1 MSKLVTIFGGSG
13 FVGRYVASRMAQD
26 GWRVRVACRRPETAG
41 FVRTYGDVGQVEP
54 VMCNIRN
61 DDSVRSVTRGA
72 DAVVNCV
79 GTFDRKG
86 KNNFGAV
93 QDEGATRIARIA
105 TEEGASHLVHISAI
119 GADVD
124 GASLYSQSKGRG
136 EVGVQEHFPNAVI
149 LRPSVVFGP
158 EDQFFNR
165 FAGMTKFG
173 PVLPVVGADTR
184 FQPVFVGDVAKAVA
198 AAAQST
204 ATPGI
209 YELGGPDVNTFR
221 ELMQAMLEIIRRR
234 RLIMNIPFL
243 PAQLLGV
250 LMEAGQTLTLGLVP
264 AQITRDQVKSLKSDN
279 VVQDGARGLRDLG
292 VEPTAMAAVL
302 PDYLW
307 RFRPS
312 GQYAAIKDSAKDAAG
327 KLGPQQ

>member
-26 GWRVRVACRRPETAG
+26 GWRVRVACRRPEAAG

-61 DDSVRSVTRGA
+61 DDSVRSVTRGT
-72 DAVVNCV
+72 DAVINCV

-105 TEEGASHLVHISAI
+105 AEEGASHLVHISAI

-136 EVGVQEHFPNAVI
+136 EAGVQQHFPNAVI

-165 FAGMTKFG
+165 FAGMTKIG
-173 PVLPVVGADTR
+173 PVLPVVGANTR
-184 FQPVFVGDVAKAVA
+184 FQPVYVDDVAQA
-198 AAAQST
+198 AALGVQGKA
-204 ATPGI
+204 APGI
-209 YELGGPDVNTFR
+209 YELGGPDVQTFR
-221 ELMQAMLEIIRRR
+221 ELMQTMLDVIRRR
-234 RLIMNIPFL
+234 RLIMNIPFPL
-243 PAQLLGV
+243 ASLLGA
-250 LMEAGQTLTLGLVP
+250 LMEMGQSLTLGLVS

-292 VEPTAMAAVL
+292 IAPTAMAAVL

-312 GQYAAIKDSAKDAAG
+312 GQYATIKESVKDAAG
-327 KLGPQQ
+327 KLGTER